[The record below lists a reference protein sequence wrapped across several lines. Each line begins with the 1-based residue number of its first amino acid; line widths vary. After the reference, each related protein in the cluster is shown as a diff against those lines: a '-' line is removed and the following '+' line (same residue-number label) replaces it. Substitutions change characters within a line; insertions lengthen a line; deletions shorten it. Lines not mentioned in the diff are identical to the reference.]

1 MNLKQR
7 PVPLASPA
15 AALSAAGQI
24 KPSRESKRSSKDWS
38 CLPHGPH
45 QPGPALPDI
54 QLPLPHPT
62 PTPNAA
68 RDVNAER
75 RARAHVPRAHM
86 YKQICHMCR
95 QKERRRRKTG
105 RLRERNSIKKGFI
118 REKERRG
125 KRKKGWREERK
136 KSRAYGAV
144 YSPSVGAG
152 LPFLQGP
159 LIEKVIELVTC
170 VCGPKQRAEETNE
183 LVICPGK

>member
-24 KPSRESKRSSKDWS
+24 KPSGESKRRSKDWS

-45 QPGPALPDI
+45 QPGPALPNI

-62 PTPNAA
+62 PTPNTA
-68 RDVNAER
+68 RDVNTER
-75 RARAHVPRAHM
+75 RAWAHVPCAHM

-95 QKERRRRKTG
+95 RKIRRRRKAG

-118 REKERRG
+118 REKRKEGKEKERMEGRRKEKQGIWGSLWSLGRG
-125 KRKKGWREERK
+125 WL
-136 KSRAYGAV
+136 ALPPGAV
-144 YSPSVGAG
+144 NREG
-152 LPFLQGP
+152 
-159 LIEKVIELVTC
+159 
-170 VCGPKQRAEETNE
+170 N
-183 LVICPGK
+183 